1 MKALVVSLY
10 TESAPPAVERER
22 EREREREIAKEA
34 PFLNLKEGN

>member
-22 EREREREIAKEA
+22 EREREIAKEA